1 VALAMAP
8 GLQVRTLA
16 ALTFARAAEGKR
28 AVVLADDLNRQNSAD
43 TLLHAYWLP
52 TIRAAVELGRHK
64 PAGAVDLLQAAGP
77 YELGSPSTP
86 TNNVYPYPIFV
97 RGEAYLLAGESD
109 RAAAEF
115 QKIIDHPG
123 VVVNSPL
130 GALARLDL
138 ARAYA
143 LDGATDPAARDKART
158 AYQDFLTLW
167 KDADPDVPIYKQ
179 AKAEYARLG

>member
-1 VALAMAP
+1 M
-8 GLQVRTLA
+8 
-16 ALTFARAAEGKR
+16 
-28 AVVLADDLNRQNSAD
+28 
-43 TLLHAYWLP
+43 
-52 TIRAAVELGRHK
+52 
-64 PAGAVDLLQAAGP
+64 
-77 YELGSPSTP
+77 
-86 TNNVYPYPIFV
+86 YPYPIFV

-143 LDGATDPAARDKART
+143 LDGASDPAASDKARV
-158 AYQDFLTLW
+158 AYHDFLTLW
-167 KDADPDVPIYKQ
+167 KEADPDIPVYKE
-179 AKAEYARLG
+179 ARTEYARLQ